1 MRLQDFRVLSF
12 DCYGTLI
19 DWETGIWNAL
29 QPLLADHH
37 LRITREDAL
46 AAFGKVEPE
55 VEHAMPHLLYREI
68 LERVHGEL
76 ARLWHLPSSPD
87 LGRQFGESI
96 GNWPAFAD
104 TPAALKYLKQHFK
117 LVILSN
123 VDRSSFISTNA
134 RLGVEF
140 DAICTAEDI
149 GSYKPDHRNFAYLLD
164 QVGALGNAPAHLLH
178 VAQSLFHD
186 IEPAEALGIHRCWI
200 NRRGDTSTGSG
211 ATRAIGRMPALDF
224 SFRTLGELAAAHASE
239 RD

>member
-87 LGRQFGESI
+87 LNRQFGESI

-123 VDRSSFISTNA
+123 VDRRSFISTNA

>member
-37 LRITREDAL
+37 LHITREDAL

-87 LGRQFGESI
+87 LNRQFGESI

>member
-1 MRLQDFRVLSF
+1 MKLHDFRVLSF

-29 QPLLADHH
+29 QPLLADQH

-76 ARLWHLPSSPD
+76 ARLWHLSSSPD
-87 LGRQFGESI
+87 MDKQFGESI

-123 VDRSSFISTNA
+123 VDRRSFINTNA

-164 QVGALGNAPAHLLH
+164 QVRALGNAPAHLLH

>member
-1 MRLQDFRVLSF
+1 MKLHDFRVLSF

-29 QPLLADHH
+29 QPLLADQH

-76 ARLWHLPSSPD
+76 ARLWHLSSSPD
-87 LGRQFGESI
+87 MDKQFGESI

-164 QVGALGNAPAHLLH
+164 QVRALGNAPAHLLH

>member
-1 MRLQDFRVLSF
+1 MKLHDFRVLSF

-19 DWETGIWNAL
+19 DWETGIWTAL
-29 QPLLADHH
+29 QPLLSDKH
-37 LRITREDAL
+37 RGITREDTL

-68 LERVHGEL
+68 LERVHREL
-76 ARLWHLPSSPD
+76 ARQWHLPSSPD
-87 LGRQFGESI
+87 LDRQFGESI
-96 GNWPAFAD
+96 GKWPTFPD

-123 VDRSSFISTNA
+123 VDRRSFTHTNA
-134 RLGVEF
+134 MLGVEF

-149 GSYKPDHRNFAYLLD
+149 GTYKPDHRNFAYLLD
-164 QVGALGNAPAHLLH
+164 QVRALGNTPEDLLH

-186 IEPAEALGIHRCWI
+186 IEPAEELGIRRCWI

-211 ATRAIGRMPALDF
+211 ATRAVRRIPALDF

-239 RD
+239 RH

>member
-1 MRLQDFRVLSF
+1 MKLHDFRVLSF

-19 DWETGIWNAL
+19 DWETGIWTAL
-29 QPLLADHH
+29 QPLLSDKH
-37 LRITREDAL
+37 RGITREDTL

-68 LERVHGEL
+68 LERVHREL
-76 ARLWHLPSSPD
+76 ARQWHLPSSPD
-87 LGRQFGESI
+87 LDRQFGESI
-96 GNWPAFAD
+96 GKWPTFPD

-123 VDRSSFISTNA
+123 VDRRSFTHTNA
-134 RLGVEF
+134 MLGVEF

-149 GSYKPDHRNFAYLLD
+149 GTYKPDHRNFAYLLD
-164 QVGALGNAPAHLLH
+164 QVRALGNTPEDLLH

-186 IEPAEALGIHRCWI
+186 IEPAEELGIRRCWI

-211 ATRAIGRMPALDF
+211 ATRAVRRIPALDF
-224 SFRTLGELAAAHASE
+224 SFRSLGELAAAHASE
-239 RD
+239 RH

>member
-76 ARLWHLPSSPD
+76 ARLWHLPSSPV
-87 LGRQFGESI
+87 LNRQFGESI

-123 VDRSSFISTNA
+123 VDRRSFISTNA